1 MSSPVSRRT
10 KIVCTIGPASRA
22 PEFVE
27 RLAWAGM
34 DAARL
39 NFSHGSR
46 DDHRAVVE
54 AVRRAQQVI
63 GRPLAVIADLQGPKI
78 RIGDL
83 PEPRAVNPG
92 DRLFLSATGEGGPGD
107 LEVTFPGLASVAQP
121 GAELLIDDGR
131 VRVRVEALDGSR
143 VETRVELGGLIS
155 SGKGVNLPGT
165 PLPIPSLTEKDLADL
180 DFALGEGVDYV

>member
-1 MSSPVSRRT
+1 MSPPVARRT

-46 DDHRAVVE
+46 DDHRAVVQ

-83 PEPRAVNPG
+83 AEPRAVNPG
-92 DRLFLSATGEGGPGD
+92 DRIMVMDHSAASITFSDGCKLDIGPDSLVTVVTARTAPASREPASGG
-107 LEVTFPGLASVAQP
+107 A
-121 GAELLIDDGR
+121 GR
-131 VRVRVEALDGSR
+131 GPE
-143 VETRVELGGLIS
+143 
-155 SGKGVNLPGT
+155 
-165 PLPIPSLTEKDLADL
+165 
-180 DFALGEGVDYV
+180 